1 MERYRH
7 TEFGLLMTA
16 GFLVGIA
23 ACGYLVL
30 HSADWIPTLAMVILL
45 VLTAL
50 FSTLTTSVGD
60 GFFEVWFGSGLIR
73 RRIALTDID
82 GVDVVE
88 NAWYYGWGIHWTPEG
103 WLWNVAGTRGIELQ
117 FRDGRRFRVGSDEP
131 ERLAAAIRAEIGL
144 AEQRL

>member
-16 GFLVGIA
+16 GLLTGVA

-50 FSTLTTSVGD
+50 FSTLTTSVEAGT
-60 GFFEVWFGSGLIR
+60 FEVWFGSGLIR
-73 RRIALTDID
+73 RRIALTDIES
-82 GVDVVE
+82 VAVVE
-88 NAWYYGWGIHWTPEG
+88 NPWYYGWGIHWTPQG
-103 WLWNVAGTRGIELQ
+103 WLWNVAGTRGIELH

-131 ERLAAAIRAEIGL
+131 ERLAAAIRAEIGSG
-144 AEQRL
+144 